1 MSVKDKKSQVTIF
14 LIIGVVMIIVV
25 VTLVLVRN
33 FSVKKTLER
42 ETIDAKEIVFGVQ
55 PIKNFVEECLF
66 IVSRNSLDTDEN
78 YVKEQ
83 LESFVQDNIDDCLDF
98 SVFERQGLTVS
109 KKEVIVEASI
119 NEDDISF
126 KMIYP
131 IIINNPISKEKTE
144 IKDFF
149 VIHKT

>member
-1 MSVKDKKSQVTIF
+1 MSVEDKKSQVTIF

-33 FSVKKTLER
+33 FSVKKTLEI

-66 IVSRNSLDTDEN
+66 IVSRNSLDTAEV

-149 VIHKT
+149 AMHRT

>member
-149 VIHKT
+149 AMHKT